1 MGIISRGH
9 SSDRKRSGT
18 TVIAAGT
25 KLVGD
30 LALSDNLHIDGKVEG
45 TVKSDAEVSI
55 GEQGIF
61 DGDISAARVM
71 ISGRFTGKI
80 DAERLEI
87 VASGMVSGTVS
98 VVQLVIES
106 GAQFNG
112 TSKIKGKEPP
122 RQIAHDSEN
131 EKVGTKPQE
140 PEKVE
145 KSEKAKA

>member
-9 SSDRKRSGT
+9 TADRKRSGT

-30 LALSDNLHIDGKVEG
+30 LALSDNLHVDGNVEG

-61 DGDISAARVM
+61 DGDITAARVM
-71 ISGRFTGKI
+71 ISGRFTGNI

-87 VASGMVSGTVS
+87 VSSGMVSGTVS
-98 VVQLVIES
+98 VGQLVIES

-112 TSKIKGKEPP
+112 SSKIKGQEPP
-122 RQIAHDSEN
+122 RQIAHDR
-131 EKVGTKPQE
+131 EKPKEAETTGKG
-140 PEKVE
+140 EKG
-145 KSEKAKA
+145 EKARA